1 MVLLSSPLGNFGE
14 KMPNFKLKNID
25 DTFYED
31 KSIILNPSNGE
42 TYKYIEID
50 ASAESHSFRPD
61 AFNAGKS
68 SRFKNKKSK
77 IFYTYKKKLI
87 LEHIIDKCLVFS
99 KNIIIIS
106 SFPNNH

>member
-1 MVLLSSPLGNFGE
+1 VSKDL
-14 KMPNFKLKNID
+14 
-25 DTFYED
+25 TF
-31 KSIILNPSNGE
+31 IVP
-42 TYKYIEID
+42 
-50 ASAESHSFRPD
+50 A
-61 AFNAGKS
+61 AGKS

-106 SFPNNH
+106 NRKNLKKLKTTIKKKI